1 MKPSIIRS
9 LLCTALVAAFT
20 LAPLT
25 TMAETPL
32 EKGEKFL
39 AENKTK
45 EGVKT
50 TASGLQ
56 YKITREGTGKS
67 PKATDKVTV
76 GNNVFSPADIQV
88 SPGTTVTWT
97 WAQDA
102 SDHNVTFNDG
112 TGSGNKSSGT
122 FTRTFSSGGTFP
134 YSCTLHPGMS
144 GTVTVK

>member
-1 MKPSIIRS
+1 MRNRYLVLIAPALFAVISCGGGSSNSTGPSN
-9 LLCTALVAAFT
+9 TPNT
-20 LAPLT
+20 PT
-25 TMAETPL
+25 TPTTP
-32 EKGEKFL
+32 
-39 AENKTK
+39 
-45 EGVKT
+45 T
-50 TASGLQ
+50 TPATPQ
-56 YKITREGTGKS
+56 
-67 PKATDKVTV
+67 ATDKVTV

>member
-1 MKPSIIRS
+1 MRNRYFVLIAPALLAVISCGGGSSNSTGPSN
-9 LLCTALVAAFT
+9 TPNT
-20 LAPLT
+20 PT
-25 TMAETPL
+25 TPTTP
-32 EKGEKFL
+32 
-39 AENKTK
+39 
-45 EGVKT
+45 T
-50 TASGLQ
+50 TPATPQ
-56 YKITREGTGKS
+56 
-67 PKATDKVTV
+67 ATDKVTV